1 MHSLNQI
8 KSANEAAHTSARTAF
23 LTKLFNEGKSY
34 YFLTDE
40 IDSEIHSFDSVALMR
55 AHLLATIN
63 TSQLSAYTVRYG
75 AY

>member
-8 KSANEAAHTSARTAF
+8 RSAKETARIAF
-23 LTKLFNEGKSY
+23 LTKLFNAGKSY

-55 AHLLATIN
+55 ARLLATVT
-63 TSQLSAYTVRYG
+63 TSQLSAYTIRYG

>member
-1 MHSLNQI
+1 MHPINQI
-8 KSANEAAHTSARTAF
+8 RSANETARTAF
-23 LTKLFNEGKSY
+23 LTKLFNAGKSY

-40 IDSEIHSFDSVALMR
+40 IDSEIHSFDTVASMR
-55 AHLLATIN
+55 ANMLAKIN

>member
-23 LTKLFNEGKSY
+23 LAKLFAAGKSY
-34 YFLTDE
+34 YFLTDD
-40 IDSEIHSFDSVALMR
+40 IDSEIHSFDSAASMR
-55 AHLLATIN
+55 AHMLATVN

-75 AY
+75 AN